1 MARGRRP
8 PPGCA
13 VSGSLVAAAA
23 VIVGLLGA
31 AHLVLLYAS
40 PKLSPDDDLAKR
52 LAVSVVPLSD
62 ATNILRLWVGFNA
75 SHSLGALVFGL
86 TYGYLALGH
95 DEMLSDSPYLLVVG
109 AAYLLTM
116 LAASVRYWFNV
127 PSTGLALATLLYLVG
142 TVLGTTGAA

>member
-1 MARGRRP
+1 M
-8 PPGCA
+8 
-13 VSGSLVAAAA
+13 SGGLVAAAA
-23 VIVGLLGA
+23 MMVGLLGG
-31 AHLVLLYAS
+31 AHLVMLYAS

-62 ATNILRLWVGFNA
+62 ATNMLRLWVGFNA
-75 SHSLGALVFGL
+75 SHSLGAVVFAL
-86 TYGYLALGH
+86 TYGYLALAH

-116 LAASVRYWFNV
+116 LLASVRYWFNV

-142 TVLGTTGAA
+142 AVLGATGVA